1 MMTQSL
7 IVGLTGGIASGKST
21 VSDEFRNFGIDV
33 IDSDIGAREVV
44 KKGTLGLEKIIE
56 HFGRSIVLKN
66 TRSENVLDRIKLRQ
80 IVFDDENERQWLN
93 KLLHPLIREWVHDQ
107 TSQSTSRYV
116 IHAIP
121 LLIESKLQ
129 SSVDVIVAVDVPEEL
144 QIQRYLHREGAG
156 MEAQVKRIMARQC
169 SRGDRIAYADY
180 VIDNSNSIEDVKEE
194 VRTVHESL
202 LELCDRREF

>member
-21 VSDEFRNFGIDV
+21 VSDEFKKFGIDV

-44 KKGTLGLEKIIE
+44 KRGTLGLEKIIE
-56 HFGRSIVLKN
+56 RFGRGIILKN
-66 TRSENVLDRIKLRQ
+66 TRSENVLDRQKLRR
-80 IVFDDENERQWLN
+80 IVFEDENQRQWLN
-93 KLLHPLIREWVHDQ
+93 KLLHPLIREWVHDK
-107 TSQSTSRYV
+107 TSQTTSRYV

-129 SSVDVIVAVDVPEEL
+129 SSVDVIVAVDVPEEM
-144 QIQRYLHREGAG
+144 QIQRYLKREGAG

-180 VIDNSNSIEDVKEE
+180 VIDNSGTVEDVREE
-194 VRTVHESL
+194 VRIVHDSL

>member
-21 VSDEFRNFGIDV
+21 VSDEFRHYGIDV
-33 IDSDIGAREVV
+33 IDTDIGAREVV
-44 KKGTLGLEKIIE
+44 KKGTLGLEKIIAR
-56 HFGRSIVLKN
+56 FGRKILLRNPESD
-66 TRSENVLDRIKLRQ
+66 NVLDREKLRS
-80 IVFDDENERQWLN
+80 IVFEKETERQWLN
-93 KLLHPLIREWVHDQ
+93 NLLHPLIREWVHDK
-107 TSQSTSRYV
+107 TSQATSRYI

-129 SSVDVIVAVDVPEEL
+129 SSVDVIVAVDVPEDL
-144 QIQRYLHREGAG
+144 QIQRYLQREGPDMQALC
-156 MEAQVKRIMARQC
+156 KKIMARQC

-180 VIDNSNSIEDVKEE
+180 VIDNSGSIDDVREE
-194 VRTVHESL
+194 VRIVHESL